1 MAAAFRFSAAAQ
13 ETVDGNL
20 VRMTTSAD
28 FSAAQLINLTVD
40 ETIGGAILAC
50 CTDET
55 VQLQEA
61 TAANHAFLYDFSV
74 KEEGILIDPT
84 RLFLGGEPGERY
96 ALTVTVITNT
106 GVSYEAPLTVSI
118 PAEENSEEP
127 AESSAQPEE
136 TIPAVAPGERNRIPL
151 ALDSSGCYH
160 CRRSRSGSH
169 GFDKAEKEIS
179 ALKKQRRSASV
190 HGMRFAFSVVQGHED
205 GV

>member
-1 MAAAFRFSAAAQ
+1 M
-13 ETVDGNL
+13 
-20 VRMTTSAD
+20 
-28 FSAAQLINLTVD
+28 
-40 ETIGGAILAC
+40 LAC
-50 CTDET
+50 CTT
-55 VQLQEA
+55 PARV
-61 TAANHAFLYDFSV
+61 TSANHAFLYDFSV

-118 PAEENSEEP
+118 PAEENSEKP

-136 TIPAVAPGERNRIPL
+136 TVPAVAPGERNRIPL

-179 ALKKQRRSASV
+179 ALKSHDPRLSRGLEKALEGHNTDNAPQGATNGSANCIADSW
-190 HGMRFAFSVVQGHED
+190 RAP
-205 GV
+205 

>member
-13 ETVDGNL
+13 ETMDGNL
-20 VRMTTSAD
+20 VRMTT
-28 FSAAQLINLTVD
+28 SAAQLINLTVD

-55 VQLQEA
+55 VQLQEAPARA

-127 AESSAQPEE
+127 AGSSAQPEE
-136 TIPAVAPGERNRIPL
+136 TVPAVAPGKRNRIPL

-169 GFDKAEKEIS
+169 DFDKAEKEIS
-179 ALKKQRRSASV
+179 ALKKRSASV

>member
-20 VRMTTSAD
+20 VRMTTSA
-28 FSAAQLINLTVD
+28 AQLTNLTVD

-61 TAANHAFLYDFSV
+61 PARTTAANHAFLYDFSV

-106 GVSYEAPLTVSI
+106 GVSYETPLTVSI

-136 TIPAVAPGERNRIPL
+136 TVPAVAHGERNRIPL

-179 ALKKQRRSASV
+179 ALKKQKRSASV

>member
-1 MAAAFRFSAAAQ
+1 MKCKKWIALLAAFGMAAAFRFSAAAQ

-20 VRMTTSAD
+20 VRMTTSA
-28 FSAAQLINLTVD
+28 
-40 ETIGGAILAC
+40 
-50 CTDET
+50 
-55 VQLQEA
+55 
-61 TAANHAFLYDFSV
+61 DFSV

-136 TIPAVAPGERNRIPL
+136 TVPAVAPGERNRIPL

-169 GFDKAEKEIS
+169 GFDKAEKEIGT
-179 ALKKQRRSASV
+179 LKKRSASV

>member
-1 MAAAFRFSAAAQ
+1 M
-13 ETVDGNL
+13 
-20 VRMTTSAD
+20 
-28 FSAAQLINLTVD
+28 
-40 ETIGGAILAC
+40 LAC
-50 CTDET
+50 CTT
-55 VQLQEA
+55 PARA

-118 PAEENSEEP
+118 PAEENSEKP

-136 TIPAVAPGERNRIPL
+136 TVPAVAPGERNRIPL

-179 ALKKQRRSASV
+179 ALKKQKRSASV

>member
-20 VRMTTSAD
+20 VRMTTSA
-28 FSAAQLINLTVD
+28 AQLTNLTVD
-40 ETIGGAILAC
+40 ETIGGGAILAC
-50 CTDET
+50 CTT
-55 VQLQEA
+55 PA
-61 TAANHAFLYDFSV
+61 RTTAANHAFLYDFSV

-151 ALDSSGCYH
+151 PLDSSGCYH

>member
-40 ETIGGAILAC
+40 ETIGNGAILAC
-50 CTDET
+50 CTT
-55 VQLQEA
+55 PA
-61 TAANHAFLYDFSV
+61 RTTAANHVFLYDFSV

-136 TIPAVAPGERNRIPL
+136 TIPAVAPGEKNRIPL

-160 CRRSRSGSH
+160 CRRSRSGFH
-169 GFDKAEKEIS
+169 GFDKAEKEIG
-179 ALKKQRRSASV
+179 ALKKQKRSASV

-205 GV
+205 SV

>member
-20 VRMTTSAD
+20 VRMTTSA
-28 FSAAQLINLTVD
+28 AQLTNLTVD
-40 ETIGGAILAC
+40 ETIGGGGAMLAC
-50 CTDET
+50 CTT
-55 VQLQEA
+55 PARA

-118 PAEENSEEP
+118 PAEENSEKP

-136 TIPAVAPGERNRIPL
+136 TIPAVAHGERNRIPL

-169 GFDKAEKEIS
+169 GFDKAEKEIG
-179 ALKKQRRSASV
+179 ALKKRSASV
-190 HGMRFAFSVVQGHED
+190 HGMHFAFSVVQGHED